1 MTIEIVKTGFE
12 NGKPTEST
20 LGVLPEGVWSLWS
33 QEDLLATLTSRE
45 PGKGA
50 VIELAMQSGS
60 GSSITEILLRPG
72 HKIEALM
79 KNEETG
85 EAIFL
90 RAR

>member
-12 NGKPTEST
+12 NGQPTEST
-20 LGVLPEGVWSLWS
+20 LGVIPEGVWSLWS

-50 VIELAMQSGS
+50 VIELTMQSGS

-72 HKIEALM
+72 MIEPLM
-79 KNEETG
+79 KNVETG

-90 RAR
+90 RAC